1 MESPPSKKL
10 KAANVLDSS
19 GRPFIAKNLIPTVVG
34 KETLQL
40 YPTITNDMSIAEKS
54 HAFQT
59 NRTNVECS
67 GLDDRNKLSIMGRIH
82 KSEAIVN
89 ITQAELTIKSSAVM
103 NPANMTILSYHT
115 KAGVT
120 IDNCI
125 DPLTTLLKTLQDGTI
140 AACRPDEI
148 MYAKVNSTLDFSSYD
163 TINNPSLQVSFFIR
177 LPTTDIILTLAGRVR
192 TLHTFTGDSDWLNSA
207 TFQADILNHP
217 EGINKPFALEPAT
230 FGTVATTNSDIKKKE
245 IADKVREIS
254 VPIIYTKIFAQLCPN
269 YAEDPSSTITNIRQQ
284 YVDEMGQTLTMS
296 VDDYYQAILNCMLTF
311 DQAAPYPVDVHRV
324 FCGNLAPMFKD
335 ELEKTYKA
343 HLITQSQNA
352 YHQLTI
358 LSDAHRAATVAEKSI
373 HNTMQIVQLSN
384 ANAHGFLSL
393 PVFQS
398 PAEKALA
405 ENRTAN
411 ERAPHDPSKQEKDCW
426 GCRGNHTWWDRINK
440 LVSCPNKDKPG
451 VKAAADAKFAEHKK
465 KVSERR
471 KSNRKRGSS
480 SQMVH
485 FFDMMSPKDKESELS
500 STEKA
505 DSARAFFQS
514 MWGQPSGVA
523 GIAFKQ
529 KPADST
535 VRHHTFISV
544 LSSSTPNQR
553 PMLPIPLSTNLPHI
567 ALGLGLPDS
576 DFQPKTMA
584 ILDTAA
590 ALSTGNADYHLKIAE
605 TYPQLVKSIIWAKDQ
620 FSPISLSGVIKDQ
633 DTAQQFVTELPAVIE
648 YHMPYHTAD
657 GSPTSLKIAIGK
669 HVAVNLIL
677 GLTFLQSTNTQIDL
691 NDNVADC
698 KLLSSEPF
706 DIVLMSPACGLP
718 RVLPLDGD
726 HANNV
731 LAQTELNSQLNE
743 CRAFINSVDESKRSA
758 TIKTAIEHSESIEP
772 NSVTFDTRPDIQ

>member
-1 MESPPSKKL
+1 
-10 KAANVLDSS
+10 
-19 GRPFIAKNLIPTVVG
+19 
-34 KETLQL
+34 
-40 YPTITNDMSIAEKS
+40 MSIAEKS

-89 ITQAELTIKSSAVM
+89 ITQAELTIKSTAIMDPTNMAV
-103 NPANMTILSYHT
+103 LSYHT
-115 KAGVT
+115 KSGDA
-120 IDNCI
+120 IENCI
-125 DPLTTLLKTLQDGTI
+125 DPVTNQLKILQNGAV
-140 AACRPDEI
+140 AACRPDGI

-163 TINNPSLQVSFFIR
+163 PINCPSLQVPFYIR
-177 LPTTDIILTLAGRVR
+177 LPTSDINLTLSGRAKNM
-192 TLHTFTGDSDWLNSA
+192 HTYIGDPNWLNPES
-207 TFQADILNHP
+207 FQEDILNHP
-217 EGINKPFALEPAT
+217 EAINKPFALEAAV
-230 FGTVATTNSDIKKKE
+230 FGTLAATNTDVKKKE

-254 VPIIYTKIFAQLCPN
+254 VPIIYAKIFAQLCPN
-269 YAEDPSSTITNIRQQ
+269 YADDPSSTITNIRQQ
-284 YVDEMGQTLTMS
+284 YTDKMGQTHTMS

-311 DQAAPYPVDVHRV
+311 DQSAPYPVDVHRI

-343 HLITQSQNA
+343 HLTTQSQNA

-358 LSDAHRAATVAEKSI
+358 LGDAHRAATVAEKSI

-384 ANAHGFLSL
+384 ANAHGFLSF

-398 PAEKALA
+398 PAERALA
-405 ENRTAN
+405 EH
-411 ERAPHDPSKQEKDCW
+411 RASSSSPSGNDTSRQDKVCW
-426 GCRGNHTWWDRINK
+426 GCSGNHTWWDRIK
-440 LVSCPNKDKPG
+440 KVVSCPNKDQPG
-451 VKAAADAKFAEHKK
+451 VQAAADAKFTEHKK
-465 KVSERR
+465 KVSDRR
-471 KSNRKRGSS
+471 KNNRKRGNN
-480 SQMVH
+480 SQMAH
-485 FFDMMSPKDKESELS
+485 FFDMMSPPDKESDLS
-500 STEKA
+500 AADKA
-505 DSARAFFQS
+505 ESARAFFQS
-514 MWGQPSGVA
+514 MWGQPSGVH
-523 GIAFKQ
+523 GIAPKQ
-529 KPADST
+529 SKTSANSS

-544 LSSSTPNQR
+544 LSTNTNQR

-620 FSPISLSGVIKDQ
+620 YSPISLSGVVKDQ
-633 DTAQQFVTELPAVIE
+633 ETAQQFVTELPAVIE

-691 NDNVADC
+691 NNNVADC

-706 DIVLMSPACGLP
+706 DIILMSPACGLP
-718 RVLPLDGD
+718 RTLPLDGD

-731 LAQTELNSQLNE
+731 LVQSELSTQLKL
-743 CRAFINSVDESKRSA
+743 CRAFIQNVDEVKRSA
-758 TIKTAIEHSESIEP
+758 AINAAIEHETDSIEK
-772 NSVTFDTRPDIQ
+772 SVTFDTRPEKQ